1 MSIDPAAVT
10 TSLFDVRGRRAVVT
24 GAASGLGLAAA
35 EVLAE
40 CGARVTLA
48 DIDSERL
55 AEQAGRLSAGGC
67 DVRTAVVD
75 VTDDASVR
83 SALAD
88 AAAAYGGLDIVF
100 ANAGIAAVP
109 GYANPGGQEL
119 HTVAEDAWRKVVG
132 VNLDG
137 VLSTMRAAAGVMK
150 PQGSG
155 RIVVTASTAG
165 LRADPMVCYGYIASK
180 AAVVNVARQAALEL
194 APHGVHVNVI
204 APGPIKTRIGGGVTP
219 ESERQWAA
227 LVPLGRMGEP
237 EELKGL
243 ALMLASPAASF
254 ITGAVITI
262 DGGQLLG
269 EPGGW

>member
-1 MSIDPAAVT
+1 MSVDPAAVL
-10 TSLFDVRGRRAVVT
+10 SRLFDVRGRRALVT

-40 CGARVTLA
+40 CGARVTLL
-48 DIDSERL
+48 DIQSDRL
-55 AEQAGRLSAGGC
+55 AEQAERLSSRGC

-75 VTDDASVR
+75 VTDDAAVR
-83 SALAD
+83 SAFAD
-88 AAAAYGGLDIVF
+88 AAGTYGGLDIVF
-100 ANAGIAAVP
+100 ANAGLAAVP
-109 GYANPGGQEL
+109 GYANAGGQEL
-119 HTVAEDAWRKVVG
+119 HAVAEADWRTVLG
-132 VNLDG
+132 VNLEG

-180 AAVVNVARQAALEL
+180 GAVVNLARQAALEL

-219 ESERQWAA
+219 ESEKQWSA

-243 ALMLASPAASF
+243 ALMLASPASSF

-262 DGGQLLG
+262 DGGQFLG

>member
-1 MSIDPAAVT
+1 MTAPPAA
-10 TSLFDVRGRRAVVT
+10 S
-24 GAASGLGLAAA
+24 ASPIA

-48 DIDSERL
+48 DIDAERL
-55 AEQAGRLSAGGC
+55 AEGPARLSAAGC

-83 SALAD
+83 
-88 AAAAYGGLDIVF
+88 AAFAGAVAAHGGLDIVF
-100 ANAGIAAVP
+100 ANAGHRRRARLREPRRAGAPHRRPTTP
-109 GYANPGGQEL
+109 GARVL
-119 HTVAEDAWRKVVG
+119 G

-165 LRADPMVCYGYIASK
+165 LRADPMVCYGYAASK
-180 AAVVNVARQAALEL
+180 AAVVNIAQPGGARARAARRARQRDRARARSRRASAAASRPSREQ
-194 APHGVHVNVI
+194 
-204 APGPIKTRIGGGVTP
+204 
-219 ESERQWAA
+219 QWSA

-243 ALMLASPAASF
+243 ALMLASPASSF

>member
-1 MSIDPAAVT
+1 MSVDPGAVT
-10 TSLFDVRGRRAVVT
+10 ARLFDVRGRRAVVT

-48 DIDSERL
+48 DIHAERL
-55 AEQAGRLSAGGC
+55 AEAAGRLSDGGC

-83 SALAD
+83 SAFAD
-88 AAAAYGGLDIVF
+88 AAEAYGGIDIVF

-119 HTVAEDAWRKVVG
+119 HTVGDDAWRRVLD

-150 PQGSG
+150 PQRSG

-165 LRADPMVCYGYIASK
+165 LRADPLWAQSRCRQMRR
-180 AAVVNVARQAALEL
+180 NAR
-194 APHGVHVNVI
+194 
-204 APGPIKTRIGGGVTP
+204 
-219 ESERQWAA
+219 S
-227 LVPLGRMGEP
+227 
-237 EELKGL
+237 
-243 ALMLASPAASF
+243 
-254 ITGAVITI
+254 
-262 DGGQLLG
+262 D
-269 EPGGW
+269 